1 MHYTRRDLG
10 KLALAALPAAQLPA
24 KPNSNFNGVQIGA
37 ITPYCYR
44 DLPDANDAVANLK
57 RLVENGLSAV
67 EISPG
72 PIETWAGA
80 PTAPVPVSG
89 GARGGSGG
97 RGPAPEQQA
106 ATDAL
111 KKWRLSASIDKF
123 KAFRK
128 LYNDAGVHI
137 YEVRILPDLTMSDEE
152 YEYAFTMAAAVGANQ
167 IGGEL
172 PTDLAYTKRLGDFAV
187 KHKMLV
193 AYHAHTQAT
202 LTAWDAALAQSKG
215 NAAQLDCGHYVAGTG
230 LSPIPVIEKLH
241 DRMANMHLKD
251 RTTPAHGQKN
261 LPWGTGD
268 TPIAEILQLMQKK
281 KYKFVAAIE
290 LEYPVPSRS
299 TSVAEVG
306 KCVEFCRKA
315 LA

>member
-1 MHYTRRDLG
+1 VDYTRRDLG
-10 KLALAALPAAQLPA
+10 KLALAALPATALAA
-24 KPNSNFNGVQIGA
+24 KPNSDFGGVQIGVIA
-37 ITPYCYR
+37 PYSYR
-44 DLPDANDAVANLK
+44 AMPDANDGAAVLK
-57 RLVENGLSAV
+57 HLVGNGISAV
-67 EISPG
+67 ELSPE
-72 PIETWAGA
+72 PIEAWAGA
-80 PTAPVPVSG
+80 PPPGQPDSAV
-89 GARGGSGG
+89 
-97 RGPAPEQQA
+97 
-106 ATDAL
+106 AL
-111 KKWRLSASIDKF
+111 KKWRLSASLDKF

-128 LYNDAGVHI
+128 VYNDAGIHI
-137 YEVRILPDLTMSDEE
+137 YEVRILPDKNMSDEE

-172 PTDLAYTKRLGDFAV
+172 PTDLTYTQRLGDFAV

-261 LPWGTGD
+261 LAWGTGD
-268 TPIAEILQLMQKK
+268 TPIAEILQLMRKN
-281 KYKFVAAIE
+281 KYKFPAAIE
-290 LEYPVPSRS
+290 LEYPVPAGSDAV
-299 TSVAEVG
+299 TEVG
-306 KCVEFCRKA
+306 KCVEYCRKA
-315 LA
+315 LS

>member
-1 MHYTRRDLG
+1 MDYTRRDFG
-10 KLALAALPAAQLPA
+10 RLALAGLAAAGLGA
-24 KPNSNFNGVQIGA
+24 KPNSDFEGVRIGVIA
-37 ITPYCYR
+37 PYSYR
-44 DLPDANDAVANLK
+44 AMPDANDGASILK
-57 RLVENGLSAV
+57 YLVSNGISAV
-67 EISPG
+67 ELSPE
-72 PIETWAGA
+72 PIEAWAGA
-80 PTAPVPVSG
+80 PAPGQPDS
-89 GARGGSGG
+89 
-97 RGPAPEQQA
+97 A
-106 ATDAL
+106 AAL
-111 KKWRLSASIDKF
+111 KKWRLSASVEKF

-128 LYNDAGVHI
+128 LYNDAGLHI
-137 YEVRILPDLTMSDEE
+137 YEVRILPDMKMSDEE
-152 YEYAFTMAAAVGANQ
+152 YEYAFTLAAAVGANQ

-172 PTDLAYTKRLGDFAV
+172 PTDLTHTQRLGDFAV

-241 DRMANMHLKD
+241 DRMANIHLKD

-268 TPIAEILQLMQKK
+268 TPIAEILQLMRKN
-281 KYKFVAAIE
+281 KYKFPAAIE
-290 LEYPVPSRS
+290 LEYPVPAGSDA
-299 TSVAEVG
+299 VAEVG
-306 KCVEFCRKA
+306 KCVEYCKKA

>member
-1 MHYTRRDLG
+1 VNYTRRELG
-10 KLALAALPAAQLPA
+10 KLALAALPAAQLLA
-24 KPNSNFNGVQIGA
+24 KPNSNFDGVQIGVIA
-37 ITPYCYR
+37 PYSYR
-44 DLPDANDAVANLK
+44 AMPDANDAAALLK
-57 RLVENGLSAV
+57 HIVDNGLSAA
-67 EISPG
+67 ELSPE
-72 PIETWAGA
+72 PIEAWAGA
-80 PTAPVPVSG
+80 PPPAPAPTSAG
-89 GARGGSGG
+89 RGSG
-97 RGPAPEQQA
+97 PTPEQQA
-106 ATDAL
+106 AAVAL
-111 KKWRLSASIDKF
+111 KKWRLSAPIDKF

-137 YEVRILPDLTMSDEE
+137 YEVRILPDMSMSDEE
-152 YEYAFTMAAAVGANQ
+152 YEYAFTMAAAIGASQ

-172 PTDLAYTKRLGDFAV
+172 PTDLTHTQRLGDFAV

-230 LSPIPVIEKLH
+230 LSPIPLIEKLH

-251 RTTPAHGQKN
+251 RTTPAHDHKN

-268 TPIAEILQLMQKK
+268 TPLTEILRLMRKN
-281 KYKFVAAIE
+281 KYKFPAAIE
-290 LEYPVPSRS
+290 LEYPIPAGSDA
-299 TSVAEVG
+299 VAEVG
-306 KCVEFCRKA
+306 KCVEYCRKA